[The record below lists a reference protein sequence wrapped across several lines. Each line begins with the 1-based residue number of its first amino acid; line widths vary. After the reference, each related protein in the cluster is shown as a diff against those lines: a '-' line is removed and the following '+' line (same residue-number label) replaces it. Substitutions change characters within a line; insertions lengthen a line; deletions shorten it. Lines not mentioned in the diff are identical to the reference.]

1 MSDFLKKNP
10 YIVYAIVVLGCTS
23 LQKKYTNFEI
33 LYSLSILSDW
43 PLVFIY
49 SSWCQEIYTANERR
63 HTSNELVSVIM
74 LTLFNLYC
82 GHVTINSWIS
92 CICMYD
98 ILN

>member
-1 MSDFLKKNP
+1 MHETFFSIQISIFLIINKINLELRRNKSVGFFKKNP

-23 LQKKYTNFEI
+23 LQKKYNNFEI

-74 LTLFNLYC
+74 
-82 GHVTINSWIS
+82 
-92 CICMYD
+92 
-98 ILN
+98 